1 MTKKGMPVTGDIA
14 FQEQPEAIVVESTEG
29 FNLWHYVLPE
39 CRPVM
44 L

>member
-29 FNLWHYVLPE
+29 FNMAL
-39 CRPVM
+39 RFT
-44 L
+44 